1 VTRLIE
7 QGREKKTVRLA
18 DDGENL
24 DPDPDHHHHHHRHR
38 HRHLLT
44 LASAPQPKP
53 KQKQT
58 KNSPGRS
65 NPFELHV
72 SLQEVT
78 LRMLL
83 QLREIV
89 PTAGSRPGGASS
101 SGPPL
106 FAPGASSLC
115 GISVG
120 NYRRLPGERGED
132 EVDDTTVDA
141 EVVDAGDGDAEDSW
155 GGLLK
160 NSAPLQAMVSGLLAA
175 PAAAGA
181 ARGPCPGERRRRRR
195 ARVFGA
201 GLLGAA
207 VAAVLGAVAT
217 KNGSGS
223 EGGGKQQKEEKRKRK

>member
-1 VTRLIE
+1 MTRLIE

-24 DPDPDHHHHHHRHR
+24 DPDPDHHHHHHR

-83 QLREIV
+83 QL
-89 PTAGSRPGGASS
+89 
-101 SGPPL
+101 
-106 FAPGASSLC
+106 
-115 GISVG
+115 
-120 NYRRLPGERGED
+120 
-132 EVDDTTVDA
+132 
-141 EVVDAGDGDAEDSW
+141 
-155 GGLLK
+155 
-160 NSAPLQAMVSGLLAA
+160 
-175 PAAAGA
+175 
-181 ARGPCPGERRRRRR
+181 
-195 ARVFGA
+195 
-201 GLLGAA
+201 
-207 VAAVLGAVAT
+207 
-217 KNGSGS
+217 
-223 EGGGKQQKEEKRKRK
+223 